1 MSEKQIWFYQ
11 LDWLN
16 ILTILGLDSI
26 SQIPEF
32 KKNKAIKNLSKQF
45 GDEVLLTFKP
55 TELDE
60 LVANELRNVMR
71 KELTIH
77 TRQQER
83 KARELKNR
91 LGSLQKGGVIPINLN
106 DLKDIDP
113 DADIEDLIKYFS
125 KKFMNDDDDDKDD
138 ESDTY
143 DEDKSGYYI

>member
-16 ILTILGLDSI
+16 ILNILGLDSI

-45 GDEVLLTFKP
+45 GDELLLTFKP

-83 KARELKNR
+83 KERELKNR

-113 DADIEDLIKYFS
+113 DADLEDLIKYFS
-125 KKFMNDDDDDKDD
+125 KKFMNDDNDDNDDD
-138 ESDTY
+138 SDTY